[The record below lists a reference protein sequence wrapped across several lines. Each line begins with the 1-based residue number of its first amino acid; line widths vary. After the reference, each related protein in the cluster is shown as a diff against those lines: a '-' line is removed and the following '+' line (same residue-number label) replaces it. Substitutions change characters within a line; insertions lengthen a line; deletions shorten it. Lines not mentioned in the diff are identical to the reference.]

1 MPVFPDRES
10 DNTQRAVIDRITDGW
25 AVLLVGDR
33 EQERRVPEAELPEG
47 AEEGS
52 IVQVRVSG
60 LKVEVVGVDDGAT
73 DEKRAEMKDRLS
85 RLKESR
91 STGRFDADKPRPD

>member
-1 MPVFPDRES
+1 MSPDENA
-10 DNTQRAVIDRITDGW
+10 DDVQRAVIDRITDGW

-33 EQERRVPEAELPEG
+33 EQERRVRVDDLPDG

-60 LKVEVVGVDDGAT
+60 LKVEVVGVQDGAT
-73 DEKRAEMKDRLS
+73 EKKRSEVKDRLS
-85 RLKESR
+85 RLKKSR
-91 STGRFDADKPRPD
+91 STGRFDSDKPRPD

>member
-1 MPVFPDRES
+1 MSPDRDS
-10 DNTQRAVIDRITDGW
+10 DGTQRAVVDRITDGW

-33 EQERRVPEAELPEG
+33 EQERRVRESDLPDG

-60 LKVEVVGVDDGAT
+60 LKVEVVAVDAGAT
-73 DEKRAEMKDRLS
+73 DEKRAELKDRLS
-85 RLKESR
+85 RLKRTR
-91 STGRFDADKPRPD
+91 STGRFDPNKPRPD

>member
-1 MPVFPDRES
+1 MSPDERS
-10 DNTQRAVIDRITDGW
+10 DAMQRAVIDRITDGW

-33 EQERRVPEAELPEG
+33 EQERRIRESDLPDG

-60 LKVEVVGVDDGAT
+60 LKVEVVGVDAGAT

-85 RLKESR
+85 RLKKSR
-91 STGRFDADKPRPD
+91 SSGRFDPNKPRPD

>member
-1 MPVFPDRES
+1 MSPDQRS
-10 DNTQRAVIDRITDGW
+10 DDTQRAVIDRITDGW

-33 EQERRVPEAELPEG
+33 EQELRVRETELPDG

-60 LKVEVVGVDDGAT
+60 LKVEVVEVDDGAT

-85 RLKESR
+85 RLRKSR
-91 STGRFDADKPRPD
+91 STGRFDSNKPRPD

>member
-1 MPVFPDRES
+1 MSPDERS
-10 DNTQRAVIDRITDGW
+10 DDTQRAVIDRITDGW

-33 EQERRVPEAELPEG
+33 EQERRVRESDLPDG

-60 LKVEVVGVDDGAT
+60 LKVEVVGVDGGAT
-73 DEKRAEMKDRLS
+73 DEKRAEMKDRLG
-85 RLKESR
+85 RLKKSR
-91 STGRFDADKPRPD
+91 STGRFDANKPRPD

>member
-1 MPVFPDRES
+1 MSPDERS
-10 DNTQRAVIDRITDGW
+10 DDTQRAVIDRITDGW

-33 EQERRVPEAELPEG
+33 EQERRVRESDLPGG

-60 LKVEVVGVDDGAT
+60 LKVEVVEVDAGAT

-85 RLKESR
+85 RLKKSR
-91 STGRFDADKPRPD
+91 STGRFESKRARTD

>member
-1 MPVFPDRES
+1 VSPDQRS
-10 DNTQRAVIDRITDGW
+10 DDTQRAVIDRITDGW

-33 EQERRVPEAELPEG
+33 EQELRVRETELPDG

-60 LKVEVVGVDDGAT
+60 LKVEVVEVDDGAT

-85 RLKESR
+85 RLRKSR
-91 STGRFDADKPRPD
+91 STGRFDSNKPRPN